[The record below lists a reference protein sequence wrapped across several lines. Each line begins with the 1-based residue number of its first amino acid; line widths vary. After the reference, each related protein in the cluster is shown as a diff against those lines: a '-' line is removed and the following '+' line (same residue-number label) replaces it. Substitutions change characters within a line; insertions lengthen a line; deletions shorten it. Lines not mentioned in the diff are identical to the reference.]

1 MGEEESGVV
10 FESALKLTL
19 RDRSGCQLSQ
29 VGIPPPWVHR
39 ATQVSPEA
47 EFSDQFSAILT
58 VVQNYSKKIDNF
70 LKTTWMHAPHEL
82 WERLSQVWCLRVH

>member
-10 FESALKLTL
+10 FESPLKLTL
-19 RDRSGCQLSQ
+19 RDLSGCQLRQ
-29 VGIPPPWVHR
+29 VDIPPLWVHR

-58 VVQNYSKKIDNF
+58 GTKPPQKDRQLFEDN
-70 LKTTWMHAPHEL
+70 LDACTT
-82 WERLSQVWCLRVH
+82 